1 MTHTQAQASAG
12 QPIRLGGGLLSVPAD
27 AERQIMPNMGT
38 KMPEMSM
45 KGGAASKSHRPVGLG
60 DALFTTTQQRLLA
73 LLFGQ
78 SHRSFFSNE
87 LIRLTGSGSGA
98 VQRELARLSS
108 CGLVTSREIGSQR
121 HFQANA
127 ASPIFNELVQIVHK
141 TFGVAQPIR
150 AALEPYEP
158 RIKCAFIFGSVAK
171 HTDTAASDLDL
182 FVVSDTLTHPD
193 LINALL
199 SAEVKLLRGINTTI
213 YSSAELREK
222 AGLKNAFVLRV
233 LEQPKIWVI
242 GNEQDL

>member
-1 MTHTQAQASAG
+1 MVVCAH
-12 QPIRLGGGLLSVPAD
+12 PLI
-27 AERQIMPNMGT
+27 PNLGT
-38 KMPEMSM
+38 KMPKMSTP
-45 KGGAASKSHRPVGLG
+45 GATVPRPRKPVGLG

-78 SHRSFFSNE
+78 PQRAFFTNE

-98 VQRELARLSS
+98 VQRELAILSS
-108 CGLVTSREIGSQR
+108 CGLLSCRTLGSQK
-121 HFQANA
+121 HYQANA
-127 ASPIFNELVQIVHK
+127 ESPIFHELVQIVQK

-158 RIKCAFIFGSVAK
+158 HIKCAFIYGSVAK

-182 FVVSDTLTHPD
+182 FVVSDKLTHPD

-199 SAEVKLLRGINTTI
+199 PAEVQLVRGINTTI
-213 YSSAELREK
+213 YSSAELKEK
-222 AGLKNAFVLRV
+222 VGLKNAFLLRV